1 MIKQENPEEKK
12 IKGIEASFIE
22 SLPSE
27 RKNDYIWKL
36 FYKYKDEQF
45 KKIFRGIRNN
55 TINNEKKYIFVKQ
68 LFIDFNE
75 SKQEK
80 LKKILKE
87 IYFLYLLKNTIYF
100 VQISDYF
107 YSDNKKFI
115 NLFFESDSL
124 SLDYLISSKVY
135 KYDNKLIKWIIYQ
148 ITYGLY
154 ILHENGIIHHNIKS
168 SKILIDS
175 KGGIS
180 ICHFGSAFFK
190 KNEHPAFYT
199 LCYASPEYL
208 NDTSNS
214 DEKYDIWGLGVIM
227 LELYLKILNIFKKD
241 GIDNRIDQLKYLQT
255 FFEETENDNLNNPK
269 YQNKNF
275 KNFKNLLE
283 QINDT
288 DAKDFLKNILVF
300 DPKKRYSAKRALESK
315 YLEEFYGIDPLDAL
329 KIPSNFDYNKIAQN
343 EINHDKFIEMVEEI
357 KK

>member
-1 MIKQENPEEKK
+1 MNIQEEEIIKE
-12 IKGIEASFIE
+12 IEASFIE
-22 SLPSE
+22 SLPLE

-36 FYKYKDEQF
+36 FYSYKDDQF
-45 KKIFRGIRNN
+45 KNIFRGIRKNI
-55 TINNEKKYIFVKQ
+55 INNEKKYIYAKQ

-100 VQISDYF
+100 VEISDYF
-107 YSDNKKFI
+107 YSNNKKFI
-115 NLFFESDSL
+115 NLVFESDSL
-124 SLDYLISSKVY
+124 SLNCLISSKKY

-148 ITYGLY
+148 ISYGLY

-190 KNEHPAFYT
+190 KNEHAAFYT
-199 LCYASPEYL
+199 LSYASPEYL
-208 NDTSNS
+208 IDTSNS

-227 LELYLKILNIFKKD
+227 LELYLKTLNIFKKD
-241 GIDNRIDQLKYLQT
+241 EIDNRIDQYNYLQT
-255 FFEETENDNLNNPK
+255 IFEETENDNLNNPK

-275 KNFKNLLE
+275 KNFKNMLE
-283 QINDT
+283 QVNEP

-315 YLEEFYGIDPLDAL
+315 YLEEYYGVDPLDAP
-329 KIPSNFDYNKIAQN
+329 KIPSNFDYDKITQN
-343 EINHDKFIEMVEEI
+343 EINHDTFIDFVEEM

>member
-12 IKGIEASFIE
+12 IKEIEASFIE

-36 FYKYKDEQF
+36 FYLYKDYQF

-55 TINNEKKYIFVKQ
+55 TINNGKKYIFAKK
-68 LFIDFNE
+68 LFIDFKE

-115 NLFFESDSL
+115 NLVFESDSL
-124 SLDYLISSKVY
+124 SLDYLILSKKY
-135 KYDNKLIKWIIYQ
+135 NYDNKLIKWIIYQ

-175 KGGIS
+175 KGGVS

-208 NDTSNS
+208 SDKTNS

-227 LELYLKILNIFKKD
+227 LELYLKTLNIFKKD
-241 GIDNRIDQLKYLQT
+241 EIDNRIDQYNYLQT
-255 FFEETENDNLNNPK
+255 IFEETENHSTNDLNNPSN
-269 YQNKNF
+269 QN

-315 YLEEFYGIDPLDAL
+315 YLEEFYGVDPLDAP
-329 KIPSNFDYNKIAQN
+329 KIPSNFDYDKKTQN
-343 EINHDKFIEMVEEI
+343 EINHDTFIDFVEEM

>member
-1 MIKQENPEEKK
+1 MNIQEEEIIKE
-12 IKGIEASFIE
+12 IEASFIE
-22 SLPSE
+22 SLPLE

-36 FYKYKDEQF
+36 FYSYKDDQF
-45 KKIFRGIRNN
+45 KNIFRGIRKNI
-55 TINNEKKYIFVKQ
+55 INNEKNYIYAKQ

-75 SKQEK
+75 SNKEK

-100 VQISDYF
+100 VEISDYF
-107 YSDNKKFI
+107 YSNNKKFI
-115 NLFFESDSL
+115 NLVFESDSL
-124 SLDYLISSKVY
+124 SLDCVIPSKKY

-148 ITYGLY
+148 ISYGLY
-154 ILHENGIIHHNIKS
+154 ILHENGIIHHDIKTS
-168 SKILIDS
+168 NILIDL
-175 KGGIS
+175 KGGVT
-180 ICHFGSAFFK
+180 ICDFGSAFFK
-190 KNEHPAFYT
+190 KNEKPHCYT
-199 LCYASPEYL
+199 LFYASPEYL

-214 DEKYDIWGLGVIM
+214 NEKHDIWGLGVIM
-227 LELYLKILNIFKKD
+227 LELYLKTLNIFKKD
-241 GIDNRIDQLKYLQT
+241 EIDNRIDQYNYLQT
-255 FFEETENDNLNNPK
+255 IFEKTENHSTNDLNNPSN
-269 YQNKNF
+269 QN

-315 YLEEFYGIDPLDAL
+315 YLEEFYGADPLDAP